1 MHGEAD
7 GLYRG
12 PTGDQVDSLFKDSL
26 VPGLSLPFP
35 CYAPSLSQN
44 VELGN
49 DVCAWRSH
57 KRYSVNFLIVSTHV
71 LYP

>member
-7 GLYRG
+7 GLYRK
-12 PTGDQVDSLFKDSL
+12 PTGDQVDSLFKDSS
-26 VPGLSLPFP
+26 VPGLLLPFP

-57 KRYSVNFLIVSTHV
+57 KRYSVNFLVVSTHV
-71 LYP
+71 LYS

>member
-7 GLYRG
+7 GLDRD
-12 PTGDQVDSLFKDSL
+12 PTGDQADSLFKDSL
-26 VPGLSLPFP
+26 VPALSLLFP

-49 DVCAWRSH
+49 DVCVWRSH
-57 KRYSVNFLIVSTHV
+57 KWYSVNFLVISTHV